1 MRKFLL
7 LSIAGVAVL
16 LLPFTLMA
24 CSKDT
29 PATPISQEAAPPPAY
44 RESMRNRIVEWEN
57 DSRLKWGQQDEEMV
71 ATIMNSDPTY
81 DLAVGAFLSGAI
93 KTNALSPVEALKRMD
108 EWQKRWPDRTETWQ
122 VTRDM
127 VNRLKAERGG

>member
-1 MRKFLL
+1 
-7 LSIAGVAVL
+7 
-16 LLPFTLMA
+16 
-24 CSKDT
+24 
-29 PATPISQEAAPPPAY
+29 
-44 RESMRNRIVEWEN
+44 MRNRIVEWEN

-71 ATIMNSDPTY
+71 ATIMNSDRTY
-81 DLAVGAFLSGAI
+81 DLAVGAFLGGAI